1 MKRRA
6 TPSRVTSADRVSRIG
21 RTIWRQRGRLAPT
34 DQDERAAVEQ
44 GDEADEA
51 RLELGSPGCA
61 WSVPRFGLNMQHHL
75 RGARASQLIPGVRRT
90 RDRALGP
97 RRGG

>member
-34 DQDERAAVEQ
+34 HQDERAAVEQ

-61 WSVPRFGLNMQHHL
+61 WSVPRFGLNMQHHP
-75 RGARASQLIPGVRRT
+75 RGARASQLIPGVRQT
-90 RDRALGP
+90 WQGDASPTDG
-97 RRGG
+97 